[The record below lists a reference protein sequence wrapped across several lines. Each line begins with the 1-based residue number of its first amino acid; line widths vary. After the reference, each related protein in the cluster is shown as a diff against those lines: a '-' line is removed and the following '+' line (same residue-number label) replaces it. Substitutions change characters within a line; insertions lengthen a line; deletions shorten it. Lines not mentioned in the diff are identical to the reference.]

1 MKSNDVS
8 TQLRMQTGT
17 TVPADYRCPP
27 TVLLGMCMGV
37 AIYWLFALSM
47 GALLPAMSQTLNVSV
62 PDLGLPMA
70 LAGLVAGIFIVP
82 AGGLADRLG
91 RLKFTRIGMVAGL
104 LGMLLCGLANSA
116 EMLIAGRFMQG
127 LSAALVMPATLALVK
142 VYYNDAERP
151 RAISYWAM
159 STFGCASVSS
169 ILGGIVATTLG
180 WRWVFFLAIP
190 FILVAF
196 WLLRNAPES
205 KVAHAAH
212 QSFDW
217 IGLATLVVGLL
228 GINLF
233 VSKGNAWGWSSP
245 MAIGAL
251 AVFVVMLPLFILQ
264 ERRHGAPIADLSLF
278 NSRIYTGV
286 VSANFFINSL
296 LGLLVILLTY
306 LQKGRGLSP
315 LNAALLTLSYTATVL
330 TFIRVGE
337 HMAKKG
343 TRLPMVLGGVSMAIA
358 SILLAM
364 THFNENLHYFII
376 AFFGMGFMGTGLGLF
391 ATPATTASVG
401 EAPADKAGAAGGIFK
416 MASSLGGAMGIAIH
430 MAVYGSVLANHGSVH
445 QAAAYALGI
454 GVIASVIAAA
464 LAFVFVPAAAKT
476 AK

>member
-1 MKSNDVS
+1 MNTDL
-8 TQLRMQTGT
+8 TQSV
-17 TVPADYRCPP
+17 TVPPDYHCPP

-47 GALLPAMSQTLNVSV
+47 GALLPAISQSLDVAV

-91 RLKFTRIGMVAGL
+91 RLKFTRIGMAAGL
-104 LGMLLCGLANSA
+104 VGMVLCGFAVNI
-116 EMLIAGRFMQG
+116 EMLIAGRVLQG

-151 RAISYWAM
+151 HAISYWAM

-169 ILGGIVATTLG
+169 ILGGVVASTLG
-180 WRWVFFLAIP
+180 WRWVFYLAIP

-196 WLLRNAPES
+196 WLLRSAPES
-205 KVAHAAH
+205 KVSVPRNQA
-212 QSFDW
+212 FDW
-217 IGLATLVVGLL
+217 LGLGSLIVGLL
-228 GINLF
+228 GANLF
-233 VSKGNAWGWSSP
+233 VTKGNTWGWTNP
-245 MAIGAL
+245 MTLGALGVFAVML
-251 AVFVVMLPLFILQ
+251 AVFVWQ
-264 ERRHGAPIADLSLF
+264 ERRHAAPIADLSLF

-337 HMAKKG
+337 AMAKKG
-343 TRLPMVLGGVSMAIA
+343 ARLPMVLGGISMAIA
-358 SILLAM
+358 SLLLAM
-364 THFNENLHYFII
+364 TQFSQNLHYFIV
-376 AFFGMGFMGTGLGLF
+376 AFIGMGFMGTGLGLF
-391 ATPATTASVG
+391 ATPATTAAVG

-430 MAVYGSVLANHGSVH
+430 MAVYGSILANHGTVH

-454 GVIASVIAAA
+454 GVIASLMSAF
-464 LAFVFVPAAAKT
+464 LAFWFVPSKAS
-476 AK
+476 